1 MRDHKSNLYGLY
13 LVSVVKAQVRA
24 ARPARATAEGRQAR
38 PTPRQGRCRQRAA
51 TLGAPPRHVLPLP
64 PSAGYSHSRGSP
76 ACSCMPATASRSRAR
91 PPVSPPLPPAPVQRQ
106 QVRARARPPVS
117 PPLPPAP
124 VQRQQVRAR
133 RARRRGVATG
143 SAGPARLP
151 AGKERRPR
159 KHAGPQAEDRHRLG
173 GRGAGTLRGFRIWE
187 SRVGADARGPWRQG
201 ELSTPGSPGS
211 GRTRCPGPQAGSGLV
226 GAQ

>member
-91 PPVSPPLPPAPVQRQ
+91 PPVSPPLPPA
-106 QVRARARPPVS
+106 
-117 PPLPPAP
+117 L

-211 GRTRCPGPQAGSGLV
+211 GRTRCPGPQAGSGLA
-226 GAQ
+226 GAL

>member
-91 PPVSPPLPPAPVQRQ
+91 PPVSPT
-106 QVRARARPPVS
+106 
-117 PPLPPAP
+117 LPPAP

-211 GRTRCPGPQAGSGLV
+211 GRTRCPGPQAGSGLAS
-226 GAQ
+226 AQ